1 MSRQSDIMWFQLQN
15 ICVKLIVLLTF
26 ACRSGL
32 HICMWPHN
40 VAQTMQSSAHIL
52 SGTSG
57 FVLHGFPLWSQFQRN
72 RNATFK
78 TIVCFW
84 LRIFLGEGPEYDN
97 ADWHAQS
104 RVKWHAFLIWPGSIW
119 LACTEPWPQPH
130 QTTLEWAGTVCEIQ
144 APAPKIITWPHKCS
158 CG

>member
-104 RVKWHAFLIWPGSIW
+104 QVKWHAFLIWSWKHLAGLHRALTSTSSNNVGMSRDSVWDPGPG
-119 LACTEPWPQPH
+119 TENH
-130 QTTLEWAGTVCEIQ
+130 HLT
-144 APAPKIITWPHKCS
+144 S
-158 CG
+158 